1 MMGVVV
7 DDGHTACLTERL
19 EPAAGPGERRE
30 RPGGLRRRRPKR
42 VCGGDGRRRVERVVH
57 PGHTQ
62 HDPDRG
68 VAAQGERERETVG
81 TILRRGHAVLRG
93 RDAAVRPRG
102 LPALPP
108 RLGERG
114 RDRVV
119 GACDERTSGR
129 DTTGERGE
137 GVADIGDGREDVHVV
152 VLDIEHGRDRGRE
165 REERAVVF
173 VRLDDEDVARPRVR
187 VRSGVA
193 EDRPADERRVDAP
206 AAQRGPGHRG
216 RRALAVRAR
225 DRDDAPPAR
234 ELAPGVLTLP
244 YRDPARASR
253 GDLRVPIAVRARPHD
268 HVRASDVRGVERRGD
283 ARAVAREGV
292 RQRPVPAVGAA
303 DHVAAGEQEPRDRGH
318 PGAADPD
325 DVVARAHPHPPSAR
339 SSAATWR
346 AASGRP
352 AVRAAAAM
360 RRRRSRSSRRPVTIE
375 VTRSPSSSLSW
386 MTAAAPASATARAF
400 ASWWASAA
408 GPNGTGTIG
417 VPKASG
423 SAIEDE
429 PARPTNTS
437 AAASAAPIS
446 SRRKPRGRYRS
457 RSSAGRFARRASA
470 RARFAAP
477 TTWMTTARR
486 SSRARAA
493 KTASFSR
500 SEPWL
505 PPVTRTTASSG
516 PAAKAS
522 RPLSRFHARRERR
535 IGVPTTAVRPRGSE
549 RFDSSNVVPTR
560 AATRARSRFVRPG
573 TTLPPQ
579 RYTGTPAARA
589 PRTAGSETRPPVVQ
603 HTEAWKRS
611 ACHQASTAASG
622 RTKARRTSDMRESGS
637 RRDGIAVAWN
647 GISAARTRS
656 ASSPRRPPMKRSA
669 VSGSVSRNASATAS
683 SGLTCPPVPPPTRST
698 RQPSRGLRPRGPPRV
713 GCVPANVQQYADGD
727 EPDAERGPA
736 VRDKGQRE
744 ARHGHQARDHR
755 HVHPGLGR
763 EPHRDPGRD
772 ERAGR
777 ILGADRDTHA
787 AVREDEEE
795 HDDRERSGEPEL
807 VAEHG
812 EDGGRVRRGEAPEL
826 LAPRA
831 KAFAERAAQREPV
844 ERLDRLEAGAARVG
858 PRVEEREE
866 TLRAIRLH
874 ERAERE
880 KRDGDRGKGAELAEA
895 RSGDEVDAERDDHDD
910 DRRPEVRLDEHEPG
924 DHGRDGE
931 EPRGDRPRAERLA
944 ARTEPRPEIEDE
956 RELRDLGRLYADELA
971 EAEPARRA
979 ARTHADPRDQHEDEQ
994 QDREREE
1001 RDGERAV
1008 AVVAD
1013 ARGHDHPRDA
1023 EGGPGGLL
1031 REEIAWVLERVERP
1045 DTARA
1050 VHHGEAKQRERDHD
1064 EDERQV
1070 VRRRAGHSQ
1079 LHAFTPVSSRTSATK
1094 RSPRSSTDV
1103 KWSSDAPPE

>member
-1 MMGVVV
+1 M
-7 DDGHTACLTERL
+7 ARL
-19 EPAAGPGERRE
+19 
-30 RPGGLRRRRPKR
+30 
-42 VCGGDGRRRVERVVH
+42 
-57 PGHTQ
+57 
-62 HDPDRG
+62 
-68 VAAQGERERETVG
+68 
-81 TILRRGHAVLRG
+81 
-93 RDAAVRPRG
+93 
-102 LPALPP
+102 
-108 RLGERG
+108 
-114 RDRVV
+114 
-119 GACDERTSGR
+119 
-129 DTTGERGE
+129 
-137 GVADIGDGREDVHVV
+137 
-152 VLDIEHGRDRGRE
+152 
-165 REERAVVF
+165 
-173 VRLDDEDVARPRVR
+173 
-187 VRSGVA
+187 
-193 EDRPADERRVDAP
+193 
-206 AAQRGPGHRG
+206 
-216 RRALAVRAR
+216 
-225 DRDDAPPAR
+225 
-234 ELAPGVLTLP
+234 
-244 YRDPARASR
+244 
-253 GDLRVPIAVRARPHD
+253 
-268 HVRASDVRGVERRGD
+268 
-283 ARAVAREGV
+283 
-292 RQRPVPAVGAA
+292 
-303 DHVAAGEQEPRDRGH
+303 
-318 PGAADPD
+318 
-325 DVVARAHPHPPSAR
+325 
-339 SSAATWR
+339 
-346 AASGRP
+346 
-352 AVRAAAAM
+352 
-360 RRRRSRSSRRPVTIE
+360 
-375 VTRSPSSSLSW
+375 
-386 MTAAAPASATARAF
+386 
-400 ASWWASAA
+400 
-408 GPNGTGTIG
+408 
-417 VPKASG
+417 
-423 SAIEDE
+423 
-429 PARPTNTS
+429 
-437 AAASAAPIS
+437 
-446 SRRKPRGRYRS
+446 
-457 RSSAGRFARRASA
+457 
-470 RARFAAP
+470 AAP

-573 TTLPPQ
+573 TTLPSQ

-669 VSGSVSRNASATAS
+669 VSGSVSRSASATAS

-698 RQPSRGLRPRGPPRV
+698 RQPSRGRRPRGPPRV

-736 VRDKGQRE
+736 VRDEGQRE
-744 ARHGHQARDHR
+744 AGHGHQARDHR

-763 EPHRDPGRD
+763 QPHRDPGRD

-812 EDGGRVRRGEAPEL
+812 EDGVRVRRGKEPEL

-874 ERAERE
+874 ERA
-880 KRDGDRGKGAELAEA
+880 
-895 RSGDEVDAERDDHDD
+895 
-910 DRRPEVRLDEHEPG
+910 
-924 DHGRDGE
+924 
-931 EPRGDRPRAERLA
+931 
-944 ARTEPRPEIEDE
+944 
-956 RELRDLGRLYADELA
+956 
-971 EAEPARRA
+971 
-979 ARTHADPRDQHEDEQ
+979 DPRDQHEDEQ

-1013 ARGHDHPRDA
+1013 ARGHDHPRDP

-1031 REEIAWVLERVERP
+1031 REEVARVLERVERP

-1050 VHHGEAKQRERDHD
+1050 VHHGEAEQRERDNG

-1079 LHAFTPVSSRTSATK
+1079 LHAFTPISSRTRATK

>member
-1 MMGVVV
+1 M
-7 DDGHTACLTERL
+7 ARL
-19 EPAAGPGERRE
+19 
-30 RPGGLRRRRPKR
+30 
-42 VCGGDGRRRVERVVH
+42 
-57 PGHTQ
+57 
-62 HDPDRG
+62 
-68 VAAQGERERETVG
+68 
-81 TILRRGHAVLRG
+81 
-93 RDAAVRPRG
+93 
-102 LPALPP
+102 
-108 RLGERG
+108 
-114 RDRVV
+114 
-119 GACDERTSGR
+119 
-129 DTTGERGE
+129 
-137 GVADIGDGREDVHVV
+137 
-152 VLDIEHGRDRGRE
+152 
-165 REERAVVF
+165 
-173 VRLDDEDVARPRVR
+173 
-187 VRSGVA
+187 
-193 EDRPADERRVDAP
+193 
-206 AAQRGPGHRG
+206 
-216 RRALAVRAR
+216 
-225 DRDDAPPAR
+225 
-234 ELAPGVLTLP
+234 
-244 YRDPARASR
+244 
-253 GDLRVPIAVRARPHD
+253 
-268 HVRASDVRGVERRGD
+268 
-283 ARAVAREGV
+283 
-292 RQRPVPAVGAA
+292 
-303 DHVAAGEQEPRDRGH
+303 
-318 PGAADPD
+318 
-325 DVVARAHPHPPSAR
+325 
-339 SSAATWR
+339 
-346 AASGRP
+346 
-352 AVRAAAAM
+352 
-360 RRRRSRSSRRPVTIE
+360 
-375 VTRSPSSSLSW
+375 
-386 MTAAAPASATARAF
+386 
-400 ASWWASAA
+400 
-408 GPNGTGTIG
+408 
-417 VPKASG
+417 
-423 SAIEDE
+423 
-429 PARPTNTS
+429 
-437 AAASAAPIS
+437 
-446 SRRKPRGRYRS
+446 
-457 RSSAGRFARRASA
+457 
-470 RARFAAP
+470 AAP

-573 TTLPPQ
+573 TTLPSQ

-622 RTKARRTSDMRESGS
+622 MTKARRTSDMRESGS

-669 VSGSVSRNASATAS
+669 VSGSVSRSASATAS

-698 RQPSRGLRPRGPPRV
+698 RQPSRGRRPRGPPRV

-736 VRDKGQRE
+736 VRDEGQRE
-744 ARHGHQARDHR
+744 PGHGHQARDHR

-763 EPHRDPGRD
+763 QPHRDPGRD

-777 ILGADRDTHA
+777 IRGAD
-787 AVREDEEE
+787 
-795 HDDRERSGEPEL
+795 
-807 VAEHG
+807 
-812 EDGGRVRRGEAPEL
+812 
-826 LAPRA
+826 
-831 KAFAERAAQREPV
+831 
-844 ERLDRLEAGAARVG
+844 
-858 PRVEEREE
+858 
-866 TLRAIRLH
+866 
-874 ERAERE
+874 RE
-880 KRDGDRGKGAELAEA
+880 KRDGARGKGAELAEA

-931 EPRGDRPRAERLA
+931 QPRGDRPRAERLA

-956 RELRDLGRLYADELA
+956 RELRELGRLYADELA

-1013 ARGHDHPRDA
+1013 ARSHDHPRDP

-1031 REEIAWVLERVERP
+1031 REEIARVLERVERP

-1050 VHHGEAKQRERDHD
+1050 VHHGEAEQRERDNG

-1079 LHAFTPVSSRTSATK
+1079 LHAFTPISSRTRATK